1 MSDIE
6 ALTFDT
12 GGTILD
18 WHAGISAK
26 LAEIGRARGVEAD
39 WASITNA
46 YRARSL
52 REMTAGDDAFRPD
65 FNIDDVHRRQ
75 IEAVAREHGLSAFED
90 VDFDAVRDAWH
101 ALRCWPD
108 VPGGLARLR
117 GRFTAASLSILS
129 TRLIIDACKPA
140 GIVWDAVISCEMIGA
155 YKPRP
160 EAYLR
165 AAEWLQVS
173 PSKCLMVAAHEF
185 DLAAAARAG
194 FMTALVR
201 RPDEWGI
208 GRERPAEATDFQRNY
223 RAESF
228 DDLAD
233 QLGCPAAQ

>member
-26 LAEIGRARGVEAD
+26 LAEIGQVRGVEAD
-39 WASITNA
+39 WAAITNT

-75 IEAVAREHGLSAFED
+75 IEAVAREQGLSAFAD
-90 VDFDAVRDAWH
+90 ADFDAVRDAWH
-101 ALRCWPD
+101 ALPCWPD
-108 VPGGLARLR
+108 VPGGVARLR
-117 GRFTAASLSILS
+117 GEFLAAALTILS
-129 TRLIIDACKPA
+129 TRLIIDSCKPA

-155 YKPRP
+155 YKPRT
-160 EAYLR
+160 ATYLR
-165 AAEWLQVS
+165 AAQWLQVL

-194 FMTALVR
+194 FKTAFVR
-201 RPDEWGI
+201 RPDEWGV
-208 GRERPAEATDFQRNY
+208 GRQRPTDATDFKPDY
-223 RAESF
+223 VADGFE
-228 DDLAD
+228 DLAD
-233 QLGCPAAQ
+233 QLGCLAT